1 MVQPTN
7 QRELYDAPR
16 LRRLH
21 RTLFRPVLAER
32 QMGAAGMIVLVD
44 EPPKQSSQM
53 LLVHHDDVIQQLAT
67 QGPDRALHVWRLP
80 GRAPACLAARQQ
92 HPEAPVDVAEP
103 WSFDRASEHA
113 KLVP

>member
-21 RTLFRPVLAER
+21 RTLLRRVLAER

-53 LLVHHDDVIQQLAT
+53 TLVQHDDVVQQLAT
-67 QGPDRALHVWRLP
+67 QGPDHAFRVWILP
-80 GRAPACLAARQQ
+80 RRPSRSDHFLDAQI
-92 HPEAPVDVAEP
+92 
-103 WSFDRASEHA
+103 FDAMPKRS
-113 KLVP
+113 P